1 MQEDFF
7 SSFGYTP
14 QVGPTGI
21 SDGGGAAFSSE
32 PVVGRGQRWGF
43 SLSRDSSPLRRHD
56 LGEGT
61 GEGPGIAHTIDRW
74 GDSSGRIAQA
84 GGSDGGRGGG
94 SRSGSG
100 ATFVAARTEEG
111 GYETFPSDLKAA
123 FPEKRRII
131 STSMLESPTSRNHW
145 SRDAGRGR

>member
-14 QVGPTGI
+14 QVGSTDI

-32 PVVGRGQRWGF
+32 PVVGRGQRWGV
-43 SLSRDSSPLRRHD
+43 SLSRDSSPLRQRD

-74 GDSSGRIAQA
+74 GDSSGRIARA
-84 GGSDGGRGGG
+84 GGGGGGG

-100 ATFVAARTEEG
+100 ATFVAVRTEEG
-111 GYETFPSDLKAA
+111 SYEA
-123 FPEKRRII
+123 FPAGLRAEKGRIMP
-131 STSMLESPTSRNHW
+131 TSMLEPPTSRNHW